1 MGADNRKA
9 VVLGAGVVGTCVAL
23 QLLDHGWRVTLL
35 DPKGPGE
42 GASKGNAGIIAVSHV
57 TPIAMP
63 GILRQVPR
71 MLLQRQAPLSIRWRY
86 LPQLAPWLYEFLKA
100 SQPGRLPAICDA
112 LAALMR
118 DAYEAYLPLLDS
130 CGGRDLVKR
139 QGWLMVYESDA
150 LFARD
155 QKDFDLR
162 REHGVR
168 IELVDAAEIRQLV
181 PAVSRHVR
189 HGVFFSE
196 CGHTINPH
204 RLVTTLAR
212 AVEDRGGTIVRGEAR
227 DFAFDGSR
235 VRAVIGTS
243 GEIAADAV
251 VVACGAWSKPL
262 AAKLGSRVPLDT
274 ERGYHVTFKAPE
286 VEIPVP
292 IVSGDHRFGVTPME
306 QGLRAAG
313 TVEFGGLEAPP
324 SPYRHE
330 LLVERTAGLLPGLRT
345 EAQSRWM
352 GFRPSMPDSL
362 PVIGRAP
369 ACPNAYFAFGHGHI
383 GITTGAVTARLIA
396 QQMQGRP
403 TDIDLSPFRADRFGR
418 RGAR

>member
-1 MGADNRKA
+1 MQTERQSV
-9 VVLGAGVVGTCVAL
+9 VVLGAGVVGTCIAL
-23 QLLDHGWRVTLL
+23 QLLDCGWRVTLL
-35 DPKGPGE
+35 DPRGPGE

-57 TPIAMP
+57 TPLAMP
-63 GILRQVPR
+63 GTLRQVPR
-71 MLLQRQAPLSIRWRY
+71 MLLQRKAPLSIRWRY
-86 LPQLAPWLYEFLKA
+86 LPQLAPWLYEFLRA
-100 SQPGRLPAICDA
+100 SRPSRIPAICDA
-112 LAALMR
+112 LASLMTG
-118 DAYEAYLPLLDS
+118 AYEAYLPLLDR
-130 CGGRDLVKR
+130 CDGRDLMKR

-150 LFARD
+150 LFARA
-155 QKDFDLR
+155 QKDFGLR

-168 IELVDAAEIRQLV
+168 IDPVDAEEIRQLV

-189 HGVFFSE
+189 HGVFFPD
-196 CGHTINPH
+196 CGHTINSH
-204 RLVTTLAR
+204 RLVRTLAR
-212 AVEDRGGTIVRGEAR
+212 AVERGGGTIVRGEAC
-227 DFAFDGSR
+227 DFAFRDGR
-235 VRAVIGTS
+235 VRAVVGTS

-274 ERGYHVTFKAPE
+274 ERGYHVTFEAPE
-286 VEIPVP
+286 VELPVP

-306 QGLRAAG
+306 HGLRAAG

-330 LLVERTAGLLPGLRT
+330 LLVERTAGLLPGLQT

-383 GITTGAVTARLIA
+383 GITTGAVTARLVA

>member
-1 MGADNRKA
+1 MQTEKQSA
-9 VVLGAGVVGTCVAL
+9 VVLGAGIVGTCTAL

-35 DPKGPGE
+35 DPKEPGE
-42 GASKGNAGIIAVSHV
+42 GASKGNAGIIAVGHV

-63 GILRQVPR
+63 GVLRQVPR
-71 MLLQRQAPLSIRWRY
+71 MLLQREAPLSIRWRY
-86 LPQLAPWLYEFLKA
+86 LPRLAPWLYAFLLA
-100 SQPGRLPAICDA
+100 SRPGRLPAICDA
-112 LAALMR
+112 LASLVTG
-118 DAYEAYLPLLDS
+118 AYEAYLPLLDR
-130 CGGRDLVKR
+130 CDGHDLMKR

-150 LFARD
+150 AFARAR
-155 QKDFDLR
+155 KDLDLR
-162 REHGVR
+162 RERGVR
-168 IELVDAAEIRQLV
+168 IDLVDAAEIRQLA

-189 HGVFFSE
+189 HGVFFPD
-196 CGHTINPH
+196 CGHTVNPH
-204 RLVTTLAR
+204 RLVRTLAH
-212 AVEDRGGTIVRGEAR
+212 AVEHRGGALVRGEAR

-235 VRAVIGTS
+235 VKAVVGPS
-243 GEIAADAV
+243 GAIAADAV

-274 ERGYHVTFKAPE
+274 ERGYHVTFGAPE
-286 VEIPVP
+286 VELPFP

-306 QGLRAAG
+306 HGLRAAG

-330 LLVERTAGLLPGLRT
+330 LLVKRTAGLLPGLRT
-345 EAQSRWM
+345 ERQSRWM

-383 GITTGAVTARLIA
+383 GITTGAVTARVLA
-396 QQMQGRP
+396 QQMLGRP
-403 TDIDLSPFRADRFGR
+403 TDIDLAPFRADRFGR
-418 RGAR
+418 GGAR

>member
-1 MGADNRKA
+1 MQTEKKSA
-9 VVLGAGVVGTCVAL
+9 VVIGAGVVGTCIAL
-23 QLLDHGWRVTLL
+23 QLLDHGWRVSLL

-86 LPQLAPWLYEFLKA
+86 LPRLTPWLYEFLRA
-100 SQPGRLPAICDA
+100 SRPSRLPAICDA
-112 LAALMR
+112 LASLLTG
-118 DAYEAYLPLLDS
+118 AYEAYLPLLDR
-130 CGGRDLVKR
+130 CDGRDLMKR

-150 LFARD
+150 LFARA
-155 QKDFDLR
+155 QEDFDLR

-168 IELVDAAEIRQLV
+168 IDPVDAAEIRQLA

-189 HGVFFSE
+189 HGVLFPD

-204 RLVTTLAR
+204 RLVRTLAR
-212 AVEDRGGTIVRGEAR
+212 AVEHGGGTIVRGEAR
-227 DFAFDGSR
+227 DFAFDGGR
-235 VRAVIGTS
+235 VRAVIGKS

-262 AAKLGSRVPLDT
+262 AKKLGSRVPLDT
-274 ERGYHVTFKAPE
+274 ERGYHVTFEAPE
-286 VEIPVP
+286 VELAFP

-306 QGLRAAG
+306 YGLRAAG
-313 TVEFGGLEAPP
+313 TVEFGGFEAPP

-330 LLVERTAGLLPGLRT
+330 LLVERSAGLLPGLRT

-396 QQMQGRP
+396 QQMQGSP
-403 TDIDLSPFRADRFGR
+403 TDIDLSPFRADRFGG